1 MRKAIN
7 FTVAVALFL
16 GIGFSVF
23 AATEETKVAPAKVAA
38 KKSFC
43 SKSAAKL
50 AVSVRSNKCD
60 KAAAKLLVSGVPALK
75 CEKSAATLV
84 KSVRAAGCEKSAAAL
99 IVKAADGVKKTEKKA
114 KPAS

>member
-7 FTVAVALFL
+7 FTAAVALFL
-16 GIGFSVF
+16 GIGISVF
-23 AATEETKVAPAKVAA
+23 AETEKTKVAPAKVAA

-43 SKSAAKL
+43 SQSAAKL
-50 AVSVRSNKCD
+50 AVSVRASKCD
-60 KAAAKLLVSGVPALK
+60 VTAAKLLVTGIPALK

-84 KSVRAAGCEKSAAAL
+84 KSIRAAGCEKSAAAL
-99 IVKAADGVKKTEKKA
+99 IVKTADGVKAAEKKA

>member
-1 MRKAIN
+1 MRKAMN
-7 FTVAVALFL
+7 LTAAAALFL
-16 GIGFSVF
+16 GIGISVF
-23 AATEETKVAPAKVAA
+23 AETEKTEVAPAKVSA

-60 KAAAKLLVSGVPALK
+60 KSAAKLLVAGVPALK

-84 KSVRAAGCEKSAAAL
+84 SSIRAAGCEKGAAAL
-99 IVKAADGVKKTEKKA
+99 IVKAAEGVKKTEKKA